1 MDLHAELLEGHSEEQ
16 TAKIS
21 KWVGND
27 AKRFAEL
34 IRFSLY
40 GEHRASLRAGWV
52 VNIII
57 EQYPQLVKPHLSE
70 LVSHIAQK
78 DVSGAIKRNVVR
90 LLQFIEI
97 PKKLH
102 GDVINVCFDFLLNPK
117 EAIAIRVF
125 SMTVLHNLSKNYPE
139 IKQELKAVLE
149 NALEH
154 EDASAGYK
162 NRALKILKAI
172 K

>member
-1 MDLHAELLEGHSEEQ
+1 
-16 TAKIS
+16 
-21 KWVGND
+21 
-27 AKRFAEL
+27 
-34 IRFSLY
+34 
-40 GEHRASLRAGWV
+40 LRAGWV
-52 VNIII
+52 VNIIT

-78 DVSGAIKRNVVR
+78 DASDAIKRNVVR

-102 GDVINVCFDFLLNPK
+102 GDVMNVCFDFLLNPQ

-154 EDASAGYK
+154 EKASAGFK